1 MSSQITTAFVEQYS
15 ANIQMLSQQMGSLLR
30 DAVRIESIV
39 GKDAYFDQIGKV
51 TAQLKVS
58 RHSDTPQIDTP
69 HSRRRCSLADYEFA
83 DLIDQQDKVRL
94 LIDPTSSYAKAAAYA
109 MGRAMDDVIIAAALG
124 TANTGVS
131 GGTAVAL
138 PAANI
143 TAVGTGGAN
152 TMNIAKLALAKQKLD
167 AGDVDPSIK
176 RHIVVSPT
184 EIQDLLNNTTVTSSD
199 FNTVKALVQ
208 GEIDSFMGF
217 KFHVSNRLTENGAGN
232 TQCIAFA
239 EDGILLGI
247 GKDVTARIDERSDK
261 SYATQV
267 YYCQTIGATRM
278 EEAKVISVLAN

>member
-30 DAVRIESIV
+30 DAVRNESVV

-51 TAQLKVS
+51 TAVLKTS

-69 HSRRRCSLADYEFA
+69 HSRRRVSLADYEFA

-131 GGTAVAL
+131 GGTPIDL
-138 PAANI
+138 PAGNIVAAN
-143 TAVGTGGAN
+143 TGGTG
-152 TMNIAKLALAKQKLD
+152 MNIAKLAAAKQILD

-176 RHIVVSPT
+176 RHIIVSPQ
-184 EIQDLLNNTTVTSSD
+184 EIADLLNTTTVTSSD

-217 KFHVSNRLTENGAGN
+217 KFHVSNRLVDNGAAN

-247 GKDVTARIDERSDK
+247 GKDVTARIDERADK

-278 EEAKVISVLAN
+278 EEAKVVSVLAN

>member
-30 DAVRIESIV
+30 DAVRNESVV

-51 TAQLKVS
+51 TAILKTS

-69 HSRRRCSLADYEFA
+69 HSRRRVSLADYEFA

-124 TANTGVS
+124 SANTGVS

-138 PAANI
+138 PAGNI
-143 TAVGTGGAN
+143 VAAALGGTG
-152 TMNIAKLALAKQKLD
+152 MNIDKLAAAKQILD

-184 EIQDLLNNTTVTSSD
+184 EIADLLNSTTVTSSD

-208 GEIDSFMGF
+208 GEIDSLMGF
-217 KFHVSNRLTENGAGN
+217 KFHVSNRLVDNGAAN

-239 EDGILLGI
+239 EDGILLGV

-278 EEAKVISVLAN
+278 EEAKVVSVLAN

>member
-131 GGTAVAL
+131 GGTAVTL

-167 AGDVDPSIK
+167 AGDVDPSIP

-199 FNTVKALVQ
+199 FNTVKALVH

-217 KFHVSNRLTENGAGN
+217 KFHVSNRLTQNGAGN

-239 EDGILLGI
+239 EDGILLGV

-278 EEAKVISVLAN
+278 EEAKVVSVLAN

>member
-30 DAVRIESIV
+30 DAVRNESV
-39 GKDAYFDQIGKV
+39 TGKDAYFDQIGKV
-51 TAQLKVS
+51 TAILKTS

-69 HSRRRCSLADYEFA
+69 HSRRRVSLADYEFA

-124 TANTGVS
+124 SANTGVS
-131 GGTAVAL
+131 GGTAVSL
-138 PAANI
+138 PAGNI
-143 TAVGTGGAN
+143 VAAALGGTG
-152 TMNIAKLALAKQKLD
+152 MNIEKLASAKNILD
-167 AGDVDPSIK
+167 SGDVDPSIK
-176 RHIVVSPT
+176 RHIIVSPT

-217 KFHVSNRLTENGAGN
+217 KFHVSNRLVDNGASN

-239 EDGILLGI
+239 EDGILLGV

-278 EEAKVISVLAN
+278 EEAKVVSVLAN

>member
-15 ANIQMLSQQMGSLLR
+15 ANIQMLSQQMGSLLK
-30 DAVRIESIV
+30 DNVRNESVV

-51 TAQLKVS
+51 TAIIKTT

-69 HSRRRCSLADYEFA
+69 HSRRRVSLADYEFA
-83 DLIDQQDKVRL
+83 DLIDQQDKIRL

-109 MGRAMDDVIIAAALG
+109 MGRATDDVIIAAALG
-124 TANTGVS
+124 SSNTGVS

-138 PAANI
+138 PAGNI

-152 TMNIAKLALAKQKLD
+152 TMNIAKLALAKAKLD
-167 AGDVDPSIK
+167 LGDVDPSIK
-176 RHIVVSPT
+176 RHIIMSPI
-184 EIQDLLNNTTVTSSD
+184 EIQDLLNTTTITNSD

-208 GEIDSFMGF
+208 GEIDTFMGF
-217 KFHVSNRLTENGAGN
+217 KFHVSNRLVDNAAGN

-239 EDGILLGI
+239 EDGILLAT
-247 GKDVTARIDERSDK
+247 GKDVTAKIDERADK